1 MTVLVNQDGLPLS
14 VGPIAPGGQSDH
26 VAVND
31 IIPLLPKSG
40 CITADRGYD
49 SKNLRKT
56 LRKRGNCPII
66 PKRNQKKGVRR
77 RTPRPILY
85 KQRYLIE
92 RLFGWLDGFRRL
104 VVRWEYKSKNYEA
117 FFKLGC
123 ALINLRNLT
132 G

>member
-1 MTVLVNQDGLPLS
+1 MTVLVNKDGLPLKI
-14 VGPIAPGGQSDH
+14 GPIAPGGQHDC

-40 CITADRGYD
+40 CVTADRGYD
-49 SKNLRKT
+49 SKLVRKT
-56 LRKRGNCPII
+56 LRKRGLTPII
-66 PKRNQKKGVRR
+66 PKRNQKRGIRR
-77 RTPRPILY
+77 RTPRPVLY

-92 RLFGWLDGFRRL
+92 RLFAWLDGLRRL

-123 ALINLRNLT
+123 ALINLRYLT